1 MVHAVSSRLQ
11 VLLVDDVPDLRLLLR
26 SLFAAYPAIEVVG
39 EASNGLE
46 GIEMARR
53 FQPDLVVLDVSMP
66 LLDGVAALPQIREA
80 SPNSRVVVL
89 TAVPKDRNR
98 GAIEA
103 GAVAYVEKSAA
114 TTAHL
119 VEDLLMGGG
128 LLDSAVTEIEEALP
142 HGERTFDRHI
152 ASAGRARAF
161 ARDLIDE
168 DGTLLETV
176 QLLLSELV
184 TNAVLHAASEPRVAI
199 QVLRDRVHIEIV
211 DSSTDSAKP
220 RDAGGKDES
229 GRGLVIVDA
238 LAQSWGTTP
247 LPDGKVVW
255 FDVAR

>member
-1 MVHAVSSRLQ
+1 MSARLR

-26 SLFAAYPAIEVVG
+26 SLFAAYPEIEVVG
-39 EASNGLE
+39 EAGNGLE
-46 GIEMARR
+46 GIEMAGRL
-53 FQPDLVVLDVSMP
+53 QPDLVVLDVTMP
-66 LLDGVAALPQIREA
+66 LLDGVAALPRIREA
-80 SPNSRVVVL
+80 SPGSRVVVL
-89 TAVPKDRNR
+89 TAIPKDRNL

-128 LLDSAVTEIEEALP
+128 ILDSAMTEIEHAP
-142 HGERTFDRHI
+142 HGERTFDRHL

-161 ARDLIDE
+161 ARDLIG
-168 DGTLLETV
+168 DGGTVLETV

-184 TNAVLHAASEPRVAI
+184 TNAVLHAASEPKVAI
-199 QVLRDRVHIEIV
+199 SVLRDRVHIEIF
-211 DSSTDSAKP
+211 DSSTDAVTP

-229 GRGLVIVDA
+229 GRGLGIVDA
-238 LAQSWGTTP
+238 LAQSWGTTS

>member
-1 MVHAVSSRLQ
+1 LVHAVSARLR

-26 SLFAAYPAIEVVG
+26 SLFSAYPGIEVVG
-39 EASNGLE
+39 EAGNGLE
-46 GIEMARR
+46 GIELARR

-66 LLDGVAALPQIREA
+66 LLDGVAALPKIREA
-80 SPNSRVVVL
+80 SPGSRVVVL
-89 TAVPKDRNR
+89 TAIPKDLNP

-114 TTAHL
+114 ATAHL
-119 VEDLLMGGG
+119 IEDLLMGGG
-128 LLDSAVTEIEEALP
+128 LLDSAVTEIEDALP
-142 HGERTFDRHI
+142 TGERTFDRHP

-161 ARDLIDE
+161 ARDLIGD
-168 DGTLLETV
+168 DSAVLETV

-184 TNAVLHAASEPRVAI
+184 TNAVLHAASEPKVAI

-211 DSSTDSAKP
+211 DSSTGSATP
-220 RDAGGKDES
+220 RAAGRKDES
-229 GRGLVIVDA
+229 GRGLGIVDA

>member
-1 MVHAVSSRLQ
+1 VHAVSAPLR

-26 SLFAAYPAIEVVG
+26 SLFAAYPGIDVVG
-39 EASNGLE
+39 EAGNGLE

-53 FQPDLVVLDVSMP
+53 LQPDLVVLDVTMP
-66 LLDGVAALPQIREA
+66 LLDGVAALPRIREA
-80 SPNSRVVVL
+80 SPRSRVVVL
-89 TAVPKDRNR
+89 TAIPKDRNL

-119 VEDLLMGGG
+119 VEDLLTGGG
-128 LLDSAVTEIEEALP
+128 ILDSAVTEIEHAPP
-142 HGERTFDRHI
+142 HGERTFDRHL

-161 ARDLIDE
+161 ARDLMGD
-168 DGTLLETV
+168 DGTVLETV

-184 TNAVLHAASEPRVAI
+184 TNAVLHAASEPKVAI
-199 QVLRDRVHIEIV
+199 SVLRDRVHIEIV
-211 DSSTDSAKP
+211 DSSTDSVTP

-229 GRGLVIVDA
+229 GRGLGIVDA
-238 LAQSWGTTP
+238 LAQSWGTTS